1 MESFDFP
8 LYWTIIVLA
17 GLWAELINM
26 IYIIS
31 SHISKYEYQD
41 ETQSTANNQRAGV
54 GTELTLFM
62 WEMEM
67 VTASLLFINF

>member
-17 GLWAELINM
+17 GLWAELINI

-31 SHISKYEYQD
+31 SHLISSHLSSKYEYQD
-41 ETQSTANNQRAGV
+41 ETQSTANNQQSTRRENRAQFQV
-54 GTELTLFM
+54 
-62 WEMEM
+62 
-67 VTASLLFINF
+67 